1 MTDLEPGHA
10 RELVGRAGDQAPPM
24 PEFDLIV
31 ARAQRQQDRRGLV
44 APSAKRH
51 RGLVAAAAIVLL
63 VAAGSM
69 FWWTVQDQNPE
80 QIVVGDQP
88 TSTPSVEPAPPPID
102 PAEWTEDVWPAF
114 VGLEGLELRY
124 ALDITLGS
132 KVTGYTDPEGLHV
145 TIEVTAERTD
155 EHTPNPPATQIQVDG
170 DPGLIQGSVDG
181 DSGSSTR
188 LTWVRDGF
196 ELSLR
201 VEGPASSEEVIAMA
215 ETVVPISAGDLP
227 VAVMSSAGLVGAE
240 RFDVA
245 TATVNGDQFT
255 LQAGLS
261 ADGTAFSLWL
271 GPNGDGGGPYFLLP
285 DELLTVIAAQTDG
298 RANGRLVVSGM
309 VDQSVTSLS
318 VRPSD
323 GLPRPVEIQS
333 RSLGFDAAFFL
344 TMIEVPAGKAV
355 VVEAYGADGT
365 VLEAVELAG

>member
-1 MTDLEPGHA
+1 MTDLEPGRA

-31 ARAQRQQDRRGLV
+31 ARAQHQQDRRGLV

-69 FWWTVQDQNPE
+69 FWWAVQDQNPE

-102 PAEWTEDVWPAF
+102 PTEWTGDVWPAL
-114 VGLEGLELRY
+114 VGVEGLELRY

-132 KVTGYTDPEGLHV
+132 KVTGYADPDGLQV
-145 TIEVTAERTD
+145 TIEVTAERTARL
-155 EHTPNPPATQIQVDG
+155 TPNPPAAQIQVNG
-170 DPGLIQGSVDG
+170 NPGVIQASADG
-181 DSGSSTR
+181 DSGPSTR

-196 ELSLR
+196 ELSLT
-201 VEGPASSEEVIAMA
+201 VEGPASPEEVIAMA
-215 ETVVPISAGDLP
+215 ERVVPISAGDLP

-245 TATVNGDQFT
+245 TATVNDEQFS
-255 LQAGLS
+255 LEAGLS
-261 ADGTAFSLWL
+261 SDESAFSLWL

-285 DELLTVIAAQTDG
+285 DKLLAVTAAQTDR
-298 RANGRLVVSGM
+298 RANRRLVVSGM
-309 VDQSVTSLS
+309 VDQSVASLS

-323 GLPRPVEIQS
+323 GSPRPVEIQS

-344 TMIEVPAGKAV
+344 TIIEVPAGKAV
-355 VVEAYGADGT
+355 VVEAYSADGT